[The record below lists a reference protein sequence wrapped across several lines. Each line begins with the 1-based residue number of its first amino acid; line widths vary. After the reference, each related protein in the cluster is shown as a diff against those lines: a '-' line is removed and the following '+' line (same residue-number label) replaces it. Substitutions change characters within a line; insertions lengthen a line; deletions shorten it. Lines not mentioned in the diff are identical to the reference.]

1 MKALRLTKPKKLEL
15 QDVTPRNLP
24 KGWCRVRVL
33 AVGVCGSD
41 VSSILGKLPFT
52 KYPVTPGHE
61 FSGVVAETRDCSTI
75 KKGMFVTA
83 NPIFSCGKCPECLRG
98 NIQHCAETEVM
109 GVVHYDGAY
118 AEEVLI
124 PERMASELP
133 EDMTVEEGAM
143 VEPVTVAV
151 QAVERAGVAPGSS
164 VAVFGAGNIGLLVI
178 QVARAYGA
186 KRVVVMDPVQSR
198 LDAALALGAD
208 TALTP
213 RAMEQN
219 KGEYQSAFT
228 QIIDG
233 VGSPDTIAL
242 GIALAAPGGVL
253 TVYGV
258 PAPGELPVSVLGAFK
273 KDMTI
278 ATSRLYPRSL
288 DKAISLIAEGKLD
301 FGPMITHRT
310 TLAGLPGLIEQAA
323 AKEIDSIKIMVQVG
337 EK

>member
-1 MKALRLTKPKKLEL
+1 MKALRLTEPKKLEL
-15 QDVTPRNLP
+15 QDVTPGDLP

-52 KYPVTPGHE
+52 RYPVTPGHE
-61 FSGVVAETRDCSTI
+61 FSGIVVETRDCSTVQN
-75 KKGMFVTA
+75 GMLVTA
-83 NPIFSCGKCPECLRG
+83 NPIFSCGKCAECLRG

-118 AEEVLI
+118 AEEVLV
-124 PERMASELP
+124 PERMVSELP
-133 EDMTVEEGAM
+133 EGMTAEAGAM

-164 VAVFGAGNIGLLVI
+164 VVVFGAGNIGLLVI

-186 KRVVVMDPVQSR
+186 ERVVVTDPVGFR

-213 RAMEQN
+213 QAMAQN

-242 GIALAAPGGVL
+242 GIELAAPGGVL

-278 ATSRLYPRSL
+278 VTSRLYPRPL
-288 DKAISLIAEGKLD
+288 DKAITLIAEGKLN

-310 TLAGLPGLIEQAA
+310 TLAGLPALIEQAA
-323 AKEIDSIKIMVQVG
+323 AKEIDSIKIMIQVG
-337 EK
+337 DK